1 MSILDTHTSF
11 IKYAQEQY
19 QEAVNQQQPAHAQ
32 FWLEQLQLLC
42 QQMYW
47 LSQAAGPPVAIA
59 TMPQG
64 LEYQAEPAAKHPGGD
79 LRDCWQSVVRHFS
92 QTPGSVV
99 AEHSPAV
106 RPATEYQWNDGFE
119 GVTLDMWGDKQ

>member
-11 IKYAQEQY
+11 VKYAQERY
-19 QEAVNQQQPAHAQ
+19 KEAVNAESSKNAE

-47 LSQAAGPPVAIA
+47 LSQAAGPPVASPNGQASNACIA

-64 LEYQAEPAAKHPGGD
+64 VEY
-79 LRDCWQSVVRHFS
+79 QSVVRNYS
-92 QTPGSVV
+92 QTPGTIV
-99 AEHSPAV
+99 AEHSPPV
-106 RPATEYQWNDGFE
+106 KQPTEYHWNDGFE
-119 GVTLDMWGDKQ
+119 GVTLDVWGDKQ

>member
-19 QEAVNQQQPAHAQ
+19 QEAVNQQQPTHTR
-32 FWLEQLQLLC
+32 FWLDQLQLLC

-47 LSQAAGPPVAIA
+47 LSQAAEPPVALA

-64 LEYQAEPAAKHPGGD
+64 LEYQ
-79 LRDCWQSVVRHFS
+79 SVVRNYS
-92 QTPGSVV
+92 QTPGTVV
-99 AEHSPAV
+99 AEHSPTV
-106 RPATEYQWNDGFE
+106 KQPTEYHWNDGFE